1 MNRICKLFIMSVF
14 LMCAFGCKKNS
25 GANMKKIVLDSERN
39 ATSKEIEVAKKDVKD
54 VKKNEVSKKNID
66 EKLEKYIKTVDKKAK
81 VEELIC
87 SGIYGTKYDKKMED
101 FLKAKKPG
109 SIILFKRNISS
120 DKQLK
125 ALVLDIRAL
134 YRNMNVHE
142 PFIFV
147 DQEGGRVDRL
157 KSVFGKTNSPS
168 WYFKNKPATEYGKRI
183 TNALNHFNLNGGFSP
198 VLDAQKPG
206 NGIIGDRAFSDD
218 YEAVAKYARDVIK
231 YMNENDIVSVGKHFP
246 GHGATHVD
254 SHEALPV
261 INKSNDEMKK
271 SDLIPFVKN
280 FDILRGVM
288 VAHIFVPKVDEMPS
302 TLSKVW
308 MDKIRNEFHFD
319 GLIFSDDLTMEAL
332 DSYGD
337 LKSRARKFVEAGGD
351 IPLVC
356 HKNEEMEGV
365 ISELLK
371 ADDKRIDEAYK
382 RILKAKLEIG
392 LISEIK

>member
-14 LMCAFGCKKNS
+14 LMCAFGCKKNN
-25 GANMKKIVLDSERN
+25 GADIKKIVLDSERN
-39 ATSKEIEVAKKDVKD
+39 ATLKEIEVAKKDVTKD
-54 VKKNEVSKKNID
+54 EVQERNID
-66 EKLEKYIKTVDKKAK
+66 EKLDSYIKTVDKRAK

-183 TNALNHFNLNGGFSP
+183 TNALNHFDLNGGFSP

-218 YEAVAKYARDVIK
+218 YEAVAKY
-231 YMNENDIVSVGKHFP
+231 E
-246 GHGATHVD
+246 
-254 SHEALPV
+254 L
-261 INKSNDEMKK
+261 
-271 SDLIPFVKN
+271 
-280 FDILRGVM
+280 
-288 VAHIFVPKVDEMPS
+288 
-302 TLSKVW
+302 
-308 MDKIRNEFHFD
+308 
-319 GLIFSDDLTMEAL
+319 
-332 DSYGD
+332 
-337 LKSRARKFVEAGGD
+337 
-351 IPLVC
+351 PLV
-356 HKNEEMEGV
+356 K
-365 ISELLK
+365 
-371 ADDKRIDEAYK
+371 
-382 RILKAKLEIG
+382 
-392 LISEIK
+392 